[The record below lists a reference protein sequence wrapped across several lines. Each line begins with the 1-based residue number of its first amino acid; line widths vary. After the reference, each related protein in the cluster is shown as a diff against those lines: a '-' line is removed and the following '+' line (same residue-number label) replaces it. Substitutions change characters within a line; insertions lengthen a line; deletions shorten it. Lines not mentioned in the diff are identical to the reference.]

1 MKLYFRMLP
10 MAVRGLRG
18 APVDATEPV
27 RTQFRVLPADLDV
40 NLHLN
45 NGRYMQLI
53 DVNRLEWA
61 LRTRVLHACF
71 KQGWR
76 PILGSSAIH
85 FRRELRLF
93 DRGIAETRLAGWDDR
108 WFFFEHRVETL
119 DGRTVATSLA
129 KAAFRSASGW
139 VPTSAM
145 IALAAPDMAPLNLPE
160 HVVTWQ
166 ALDQQ
171 FGRMA
176 RNWKSGS
183 PAPVEEAA

>member
-1 MKLYFRMLP
+1 MKLYFRMIP
-10 MAVRGLRG
+10 MAVRGLKGERIE
-18 APVDATEPV
+18 ATAPV

-93 DRGIAETRLAGWDDR
+93 DRGVAETRLAGWDDR
-108 WFFFEHRVETL
+108 WFFFEHRVATL

-129 KAAFRSASGW
+129 KAAFRSAAGW

-145 IALAAPDMAPLNLPE
+145 IALAAPGLPALNLPE

-166 ALDQQ
+166 TLDEQ

-176 RNWKSGS
+176 RNWKGS
-183 PAPVEEAA
+183 SPLPVEGAA

>member
-27 RTQFRVLPADLDV
+27 RTQFRVMPADLDV

-129 KAAFRSASGW
+129 KAAFRSVSGW

-145 IALAAPDMAPLNLPE
+145 IALAAPDMTPLNLPE

-183 PAPVEEAA
+183 PSPVEEAA